1 MDAPKKVFIIHGWTY
16 TLDAWKQLQAE
27 LNKRHIEPVMLHVPG
42 LTSPS
47 DQVWDINQYVAWLDK
62 ELAGEEKP
70 VVIGH
75 SNGGRI
81 ALHYVQR
88 YPGKLERLI
97 LIGSAGMPHADP
109 KTTGKLKVLRL
120 VAKAGK
126 PLKSLPL
133 IGKIFYKLIGA
144 KDYHNAPPNMKRT
157 MQNMLDTDKDIN
169 LSRIGIPVTLIWGR
183 EDRITPLEDGQKM
196 AEAIN
201 NAKLHILDDARHSP
215 YATQPEKVADII
227 ERAAGQK

>member
-1 MDAPKKVFIIHGWTY
+1 MKVFIIHGWTY
-16 TLDAWKQLQAE
+16 TLDAWKKLETE

-62 ELAGEEKP
+62 ELSDEERP
-70 VVIGH
+70 VIIGH

-88 YPGKLERLI
+88 YPNKLDRLI
-97 LIGSAGMPHADP
+97 LIGSAGMPHENP
-109 KTTGKLKVLRL
+109 KTIGKLKVLRL

-126 PLKSLPL
+126 PLKALPF
-133 IGKIFYKLIGA
+133 IGKVFYKLIGA

-169 LSRIGIPVTLIWGR
+169 LSKIGIPVTLIWGR